1 MGSGT
6 TRCQGHKVGTSL
18 VSSRTEGRVVW
29 LTHGEQSTVPD
40 VVSSVDEVAMKR
52 SSDFTGSDIARFKK
66 RSDFKV
72 TVWSVAFKSYFRSL
86 TGFLRQSQSLLEFS
100 VFCSLRQVHHLCI
113 FLCQ

>member
-52 SSDFTGSDIARFKK
+52 SSDFTGSDIARFK

-100 VFCSLRQVHHLCI
+100 VFSSLRQVHHLCI